1 MALPTE
7 FFKFASG
14 GLEQGLD
21 NQRLAAERKFKII
34 EDLSPLVLKEIEDKK
49 TLLKAETETK
59 SNLSKF
65 YKPNEINLLLNANKN
80 LLYSTEPLADAQKLI
95 TSMGGTNKFTSAAE
109 NFKAPELQT
118 GTQEELDNFKKF
130 YTENI
135 AEQTGTGTTAL
146 DFVLGNRSNTIEDQ
160 QTAETEAPI
169 ETAEQPMVDSQ
180 EVSTSPI
187 LRDIAFNVDSGFID
201 SDADAIAQMDYGQ
214 DKQKETT
221 TYYNWLQTD
230 VDMNTGEQKSQ
241 YRGDDFN
248 PVPRKDY
255 YTMQYNRQV
264 AGSPKG
270 NNVAQNQARIDIEGG
285 TFEMTPILQE
295 QILDVIASGDIED
308 IKELQE
314 HLKDQNI
321 PYADLFPQL
330 DTMSAG

>member
-7 FFKFASG
+7 FFKLGSG
-14 GLEQGLD
+14 MLEQGLD

-160 QTAETEAPI
+160 QTAETEAPV

-187 LRDIAFNVDSGFID
+187 LRDIAFGSTDAFVQ
-201 SDADAIAQMDYGQ
+201 SDAGAIALADKKQ
-214 DKQKETT
+214 DKRADNMT
-221 TYYNWLQTD
+221 TYKWLQTD
-230 VDMNTGEQKSQ
+230 VDINTGETDTQFTGS
-241 YRGDDFN
+241 DFT
-248 PVPRKDY
+248 PVPRQDY
-255 YTMQYNRQV
+255 YTIEYNKQV
-264 AGSPKG
+264 SGSSQG
-270 NNVAQNQARIDIEGG
+270 NNVAQDQARIDIEGG
-285 TFEMTPILQE
+285 TSELTAKDREYIQGILN
-295 QILDVIASGDIED
+295 SGDAEEAKGAVIF
-308 IKELQE
+308 
-314 HLKDQNI
+314 LKSRSI
-321 PYADLFPQL
+321 PFAEEFPAL
-330 DTMSAG
+330 SILANS